1 MVLLDKT
8 MVTRELKLGR
18 MELTLLFTLEKEAK
32 SVFKIE
38 DARRIL
44 KSSPASIKNIL
55 YRLRNKKRIEE
66 IERGKYLLIPARSGI
81 EGKWAETPFLIAP
94 ELVQPYYIGFWS
106 ALNYWGMTEQVPN
119 VTYITTTK
127 RKKRKELRYGPINF
141 EFITLSKKRFFGMVQ
156 EKIEDRTFNVS
167 SREKTVVDCLLYPQY
182 CGGIDEVIK
191 GIWEIQ
197 SELSFEKVFDYS
209 KKVGV
214 DVVTRRIGY
223 ILELLGI
230 KTEIADKIA
239 KTNPKG
245 FMWLD
250 PIGSKKILG
259 YSKKY
264 GLIINRTK
272 KDMTSWMGY

>member
-1 MVLLDKT
+1 MATK
-8 MVTRELKLGR
+8 ELKLGR
-18 MELTLLFTLEKEAK
+18 MELTLLFTLEKEEK

-44 KSSPASIKNIL
+44 KSSPASVKNVL
-55 YRLRNKKRIEE
+55 YRLRNKRRIGE
-66 IERGKYLLIPARSGI
+66 IERGKYLLIPAKSGI
-81 EGKWAETPFLIAP
+81 EGKWAETPFLIAS

-106 ALNYWGMTEQVPN
+106 ALNYWSMTEQVPN

-141 EFITLSKKRFFGMVQ
+141 EFITFSKKRFFGIIE
-156 EKIEDRTFNVS
+156 EKIENRTFNIS

-191 GIWEIQ
+191 GIWEVQ
-197 SELSFEKVFDYS
+197 SELDFEKILDYS
-209 KKVGV
+209 KKVDV

-223 ILELLGI
+223 ILEMLGI
-230 KTEIADKIA
+230 KTEMTEKIA

-250 PIGSKKILG
+250 PIGPKKILD

-264 GLIINRTK
+264 GLILNRTK